1 MKIELNSMIKK
12 LSQLQGQRNL
22 LIEQQKEA
30 QKNSLNFQ
38 KTYNNILKARAI
50 VQIVAENTQKQIEY
64 HISNLVTMALA
75 SVFPDPYEFKLQFV
89 QRRNKTEAD
98 LIFLKNE
105 NEITD
110 ILESGGGGVADIAS
124 LALRIALWS
133 IKKTNPTIMLDE
145 PCKFLHNP
153 IYQEKASEL
162 LKEVSDRLGIQMIM
176 VSDQQSL
183 LKSADKVI
191 EIVNVNGIS
200 IVKDDNSSQNVSRKL
215 LRRRSEKNSRK
226 I

>member
-1 MKIELNSMIKK
+1 
-12 LSQLQGQRNL
+12 
-22 LIEQQKEA
+22 
-30 QKNSLNFQ
+30 
-38 KTYNNILKARAI
+38 
-50 VQIVAENTQKQIEY
+50 
-64 HISNLVTMALA
+64 
-75 SVFPDPYEFKLQFV
+75 
-89 QRRNKTEAD
+89 
-98 LIFLKNE
+98 
-105 NEITD
+105 
-110 ILESGGGGVADIAS
+110 LESGGGGVADIAS